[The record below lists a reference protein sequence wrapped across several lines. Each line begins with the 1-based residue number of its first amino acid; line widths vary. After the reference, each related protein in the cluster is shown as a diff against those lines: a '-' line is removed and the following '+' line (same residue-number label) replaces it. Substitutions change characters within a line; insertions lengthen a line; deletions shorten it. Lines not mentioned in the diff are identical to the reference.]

1 MLQKLTISNYALITK
16 TVIDF
21 KKEFTVI
28 TGETGA
34 GKSIIFGAIE
44 LLIGAR
50 STNKILKDPNSKC
63 IVEGIFS
70 LNEQVLEQLVKMDL
84 DIEEDLI
91 IRREI
96 RKNGSSRSF
105 INDSPVKLD
114 QLKLISKYI
123 IEINGQHL
131 INKMGS
137 LNFKYD
143 FIDSFLDDKTTLI
156 NYKNAF
162 LKYSKSLER
171 QKIIVEKVDVLNEK
185 KDFLKFQLDELSNYD
200 FQNWDEEAIQNDY
213 KIAANQDEINDI
225 LEKINNIYSSN
236 NGLRDL
242 FGDLNSQA
250 IDLKTNLQDFTS
262 ISDRID
268 SIKIELEDVFHEINQ
283 NFSNLS
289 ADKKNLHELDQQ
301 LRQINFLLKKFNVA
315 DLKSLIQKR
324 DIFKKELSELSEM
337 DLELK
342 EVNNLVE
349 SNKKQ
354 CLETG
359 NKLFK
364 LRSLN
369 ISTIEK
375 KINKVLKTLSMGHA
389 NFKIEL
395 IENSFITEYGT
406 DQIYL
411 LISVNNNPKFSP
423 LHQFSSGGELS
434 RIALAMK
441 YISSSFNKISTL
453 IFDEIDSGIS
463 GKVAS
468 EVGSLLQEISTSS
481 QVINITHLPQVA
493 AIAKHHLN
501 VNKKVIAGE
510 MESSISYLSK
520 DDRIQVLAK
529 MLGGDKTGE
538 AALNNALEL
547 LN

>member
-1 MLQKLTISNYALITK
+1 VLQKLTISNYALISK

-50 STNKILKDPNSKC
+50 SSNKILKDPNSKC
-63 IVEGIFS
+63 VVEGIFS
-70 LNEQVLEQLVKMDL
+70 LNEKVLKQLVKMDL

-96 RKNGSSRSF
+96 RKNGTSRSF

-114 QLKLISKYI
+114 QLKFISQYI

-143 FIDSFLDDKTTLI
+143 FLDSFLE
-156 NYKNAF
+156 KNIA
-162 LKYSKSLER
+162 LVSYRNAYLNYSKSLER
-171 QKIIVEKVDVLNEK
+171 QKIIVKKVDVLNEK
-185 KDFLKFQLDELSNYD
+185 KDFLKFQLDELANYD

-225 LEKINNIYSSN
+225 LEKIDNIYSSS

-242 FGDLNSQA
+242 FGDLNTQA
-250 IDLKTNLQDFTS
+250 IDLNTHLQDFTS
-262 ISDRID
+262 ISERID

-301 LRQINFLLKKFNVA
+301 LRQINFLLKKFNVT
-315 DLKSLIQKR
+315 DLKSLILKR
-324 DIFKKELSELSEM
+324 ETFNKELFELSKM

-349 SNKKQ
+349 TNKKM

-359 NKLFK
+359 NILFK
-364 LRSLN
+364 LRSQK
-369 ISTIEK
+369 ISIIEK
-375 KINKVLKTLSMGHA
+375 KINKVLKTLSMAHA

-395 IENSFITEYGT
+395 IENSSITEHGT
-406 DQIYL
+406 DQINI

-468 EVGSLLQEISTSS
+468 EVGSLLQEISNSS

-493 AIAKHHLN
+493 AIAKYHLN
-501 VNKKVIAGE
+501 VNKKEIAGE
-510 MESSISYLSK
+510 MESSINYLSK

>member
-1 MLQKLTISNYALITK
+1 MLQKLTISNYALISK
-16 TVIDF
+16 SVIDF

-50 STNKILKDPNSKC
+50 SSNKILKDPNTKC
-63 IVEGIFS
+63 VVEGIFS
-70 LNEQVLEQLVKMDL
+70 LNEPVLKQLVKMDL

-114 QLKLISKYI
+114 QLKFISQYI

-137 LNFKYD
+137 LNFKYE
-143 FIDSFLDDKTTLI
+143 FLDSFLVKKNTLVS
-156 NYKNAF
+156 YKNAY
-162 LKYSKSLER
+162 LNYSKSLER
-171 QKIIVEKVDVLNEK
+171 QKIIVKKVDVLNEK

-236 NGLRDL
+236 SGLRDL

-250 IDLKTNLQDFTS
+250 IDLKIHLQDFTS
-262 ISDRID
+262 ISDRIE

-283 NFSNLS
+283 NFSNLN

-301 LRQINFLLKKFNVA
+301 LRKINFLLKKFNVT
-315 DLKSLIQKR
+315 DLKSLILKR

-349 SNKKQ
+349 SNKKL

-359 NKLFK
+359 NELFK
-364 LRSLN
+364 LRSQKTS
-369 ISTIEK
+369 IIEK

-395 IENSFITEYGT
+395 TENNSITEYGT
-406 DQIYL
+406 DQINL
-411 LISVNNNPKFSP
+411 LISVNNNPKFAP

-501 VNKKVIAGE
+501 VNKKEIAGE
-510 MESSISYLSK
+510 MESNITYLSK

>member
-1 MLQKLTISNYALITK
+1 MLQKLRISNYALISK

-50 STNKILKDPNSKC
+50 SSNKILKNPNLKC
-63 IVEGIFS
+63 IVEGVFS
-70 LNEQVLEQLVKMDL
+70 LNEQVLNHLVNMDL

-114 QLKLISKYI
+114 QLKFISQFI

-131 INKMGS
+131 INKMDS
-137 LNFKYD
+137 LKFKYD
-143 FIDSFLDDKTTLI
+143 FLDSFLEEKNILHK
-156 NYKNAF
+156 YKNAY
-162 LKYSKSLER
+162 LNYCKSLER
-171 QKIIVEKVDVLNEK
+171 QKKIIKKVDILNEK

-225 LEKINNIYSSN
+225 LEKINSIYTSH

-242 FGDLNSQA
+242 FGDLTSKA
-250 IDLKTNLQDFTS
+250 VDLNTHLQDFSS
-262 ISDRID
+262 ISQRIN

-289 ADKKNLHELDQQ
+289 TDKENLHVLDQQ
-301 LRQINFLLKKFNVA
+301 LRQINFLLKKFNVT
-315 DLKSLIQKR
+315 DLKSLILKR

-342 EVNNLVE
+342 EVNNIVE
-349 SNKKQ
+349 TNKKL

-359 NKLFK
+359 NVLFK
-364 LRSLN
+364 LRSQKTS
-369 ISTIEK
+369 IIEK
-375 KINKVLKTLSMGHA
+375 KINIVLKTLSMGHA

-395 IENSFITEYGT
+395 IENNSITEHGT
-406 DQIYL
+406 DQISL
-411 LISVNNNPKFSP
+411 LISVNNNPIFSP

-441 YISSSFNKISTL
+441 YISSSFNKTSTL

-481 QVINITHLPQVA
+481 QVIKINHLPQVA
-493 AIAKHHLN
+493 AIAKYHLN
-501 VNKKVIAGE
+501 VYKKEIAGE
-510 MESSISYLSK
+510 MESSITYLSK
-520 DDRIQVLAK
+520 NDRIQVLAK

>member
-1 MLQKLTISNYALITK
+1 VLQKLTISNYALITK

-114 QLKLISKYI
+114 QLKLISQYI

-369 ISTIEK
+369 ISNIEK

-395 IENSFITEYGT
+395 IENSSITEYGT

>member
-114 QLKLISKYI
+114 QLKLISQYI

>member
-1 MLQKLTISNYALITK
+1 M
-16 TVIDF
+16 
-21 KKEFTVI
+21 
-28 TGETGA
+28 
-34 GKSIIFGAIE
+34 
-44 LLIGAR
+44 
-50 STNKILKDPNSKC
+50 
-63 IVEGIFS
+63 
-70 LNEQVLEQLVKMDL
+70 
-84 DIEEDLI
+84 
-91 IRREI
+91 
-96 RKNGSSRSF
+96 
-105 INDSPVKLD
+105 
-114 QLKLISKYI
+114 
-123 IEINGQHL
+123 
-131 INKMGS
+131 
-137 LNFKYD
+137 
-143 FIDSFLDDKTTLI
+143 
-156 NYKNAF
+156 
-162 LKYSKSLER
+162 
-171 QKIIVEKVDVLNEK
+171 
-185 KDFLKFQLDELSNYD
+185 SNYD

-236 NGLRDL
+236 SGLRDL

-250 IDLKTNLQDFTS
+250 IDLKIHLQDFTS
-262 ISDRID
+262 ISDRIE

-283 NFSNLS
+283 NFSNLN

-301 LRQINFLLKKFNVA
+301 LRQINFLLKKFNVT
-315 DLKSLIQKR
+315 DLKSLILKR

-342 EVNNLVE
+342 EINNLVE
-349 SNKKQ
+349 SNKKL

-359 NKLFK
+359 NELFK
-364 LRSLN
+364 LRSQKTS
-369 ISTIEK
+369 IIEK

-395 IENSFITEYGT
+395 TENNSITEYGI
-406 DQIYL
+406 DQINL
-411 LISVNNNPKFSP
+411 LISVNNNPKFAP
-423 LHQFSSGGELS
+423 LHEFSSGGELS

-501 VNKKVIAGE
+501 VNKKEIAGE
-510 MESSISYLSK
+510 MESNITYLSK

>member
-369 ISTIEK
+369 ISNIEK

>member
-114 QLKLISKYI
+114 QLKLISQYI

-200 FQNWDEEAIQNDY
+200 FQSWDEEAIQNDY

-242 FGDLNSQA
+242 LGDLNSQA

-289 ADKKNLHELDQQ
+289 IDKKNLHELDQQ

-395 IENSFITEYGT
+395 IENSSITEYGT

>member
-1 MLQKLTISNYALITK
+1 MLQKLRISNYALISK

-50 STNKILKDPNSKC
+50 SSNKILKNPNLKC
-63 IVEGIFS
+63 IVEGVFS
-70 LNEQVLEQLVKMDL
+70 LNEQVLNHLVNMDL

-114 QLKLISKYI
+114 QLKFISQFI

-131 INKMGS
+131 INKMDS
-137 LNFKYD
+137 LKFKYD
-143 FIDSFLDDKTTLI
+143 FLDSFLEEKNILHK
-156 NYKNAF
+156 YKNAY
-162 LKYSKSLER
+162 LNYCKSLER
-171 QKIIVEKVDVLNEK
+171 QKKIIKKVDILNEK

-225 LEKINNIYSSN
+225 LEKINSIYTSH

-242 FGDLNSQA
+242 FGDLTSKA
-250 IDLKTNLQDFTS
+250 VDLNTHLQDFSS
-262 ISDRID
+262 ISQRIN

-289 ADKKNLHELDQQ
+289 TDKENLHVLDQQ
-301 LRQINFLLKKFNVA
+301 LRQINFLLKKFNVT
-315 DLKSLIQKR
+315 DLKSLILKR

-342 EVNNLVE
+342 EVNNIVE
-349 SNKKQ
+349 TNKKLCQ
-354 CLETG
+354 ETG
-359 NKLFK
+359 NVLFK
-364 LRSLN
+364 LRSQKTS
-369 ISTIEK
+369 IIEK
-375 KINKVLKTLSMGHA
+375 KINIVLKTLSMGHA

-395 IENSFITEYGT
+395 IENNSITEHGT
-406 DQIYL
+406 DQISL
-411 LISVNNNPKFSP
+411 LISVNNNPIFSP

-441 YISSSFNKISTL
+441 YISSSFNKTSTL

-501 VNKKVIAGE
+501 VNKKEIAGE
-510 MESSISYLSK
+510 MESNITYLSK

>member
-114 QLKLISKYI
+114 QLKLISQYI

-395 IENSFITEYGT
+395 IENSSITEYGT

>member
-63 IVEGIFS
+63 ILEGIFS

-114 QLKLISKYI
+114 QLKHISQYI

-143 FIDSFLDDKTTLI
+143 FIDSFLDDKTTLV

-171 QKIIVEKVDVLNEK
+171 QKIIVKKVDVLNEK

-242 FGDLNSQA
+242 LGDLNSQA

-262 ISDRID
+262 ISDRIY
-268 SIKIELEDVFHEINQ
+268 SIKIELEDVFHEIHQ

-289 ADKKNLHELDQQ
+289 TDKKNLHELDQQ

-315 DLKSLIQKR
+315 DLKSLILKR

-349 SNKKQ
+349 SNKKL

-395 IENSFITEYGT
+395 IENSSITEYGT

-493 AIAKHHLN
+493 AIAKHQLN
-501 VNKKVIAGE
+501 VNKKIIAGE

>member
-1 MLQKLTISNYALITK
+1 MLQKLTISNYALISK

-34 GKSIIFGAIE
+34 GKSIIFGAME
-44 LLIGAR
+44 LLIGSR
-50 STNKILKDPNSKC
+50 SSNKILKDPTSKC
-63 IVEGIFS
+63 VVEGVFS
-70 LNEQVLEQLVKMDL
+70 LNEQVLKQLVLMDL
-84 DIEEDLI
+84 DVEDDLI

-96 RKNGSSRSF
+96 RQNGSSRSF

-114 QLKLISKYI
+114 QLKFISQYI
-123 IEINGQHL
+123 IEINGQHF

-143 FIDSFLDDKTTLI
+143 FLDSFLDKKNTLVK
-156 NYKNAF
+156 YKNAY
-162 LKYSKSLER
+162 LSYSKSLER
-171 QKIIVEKVDVLNEK
+171 QKLIIQKADILNEK

-213 KIAANQDEINDI
+213 KIAANRDEINDI

-250 IDLKTNLQDFTS
+250 IDLKTHLQDFSS

-268 SIKIELEDVFHEINQ
+268 SISIELEDVFHEINQ
-283 NFSNLS
+283 NFSTLS
-289 ADKKNLHELDQQ
+289 GDKKNLQELDQQ
-301 LRQINFLLKKFNVA
+301 LRQINFLLKKFNVT
-315 DLKSLIQKR
+315 DLKSLVLKSE
-324 DIFKKELSELSEM
+324 IFKKELSELSEM
-337 DLELK
+337 DLELSEINK
-342 EVNNLVE
+342 LVE
-349 SNKKQ
+349 SNKNL
-354 CLETG
+354 CTG
-359 NKLFK
+359 IGNELFK
-364 LRSLN
+364 LRSQKTS
-369 ISTIEK
+369 IIEK

-395 IENSFITEYGT
+395 IENSSITEHGT
-406 DQIYL
+406 DQINL
-411 LISVNNNPKFSP
+411 LISVNNSPKFFP

-441 YISSSFNKISTL
+441 YISCSFNKISTL

-493 AIAKHHLN
+493 AIAKYHLN
-501 VNKKVIAGE
+501 VNKKEIAGY
-510 MESSISYLSK
+510 MESSINYLSK
-520 DDRIQVLAK
+520 EDRIQVLAK
-529 MLGGDKTGE
+529 MLGGDKTGK

>member
-1 MLQKLTISNYALITK
+1 MLQKLTISNYALISK
-16 TVIDF
+16 SVIDF

-50 STNKILKDPNSKC
+50 SSNKILKDPNSKC
-63 IVEGIFS
+63 VVEGVFS
-70 LNEQVLEQLVKMDL
+70 SNEQVLKQLVKMDL

-114 QLKLISKYI
+114 QLKFISQYI

-137 LNFKYD
+137 LNFKYE
-143 FIDSFLDDKTTLI
+143 FLDSFLDKKNTLVS
-156 NYKNAF
+156 YKNAY
-162 LKYSKSLER
+162 LNYSKSLER
-171 QKIIVEKVDVLNEK
+171 QKIIVKKVDVLNEK

-236 NGLRDL
+236 SGLRDL

-250 IDLKTNLQDFTS
+250 IDLKIHLQDFTS
-262 ISDRID
+262 ISERID
-268 SIKIELEDVFHEINQ
+268 SVKIELEDVFHEINQ

-301 LRQINFLLKKFNVA
+301 LRQINFLLKKFNVT
-315 DLKSLIQKR
+315 DLKSLILKR

-337 DLELK
+337 DQELK

-349 SNKKQ
+349 SNKKL

-359 NKLFK
+359 NELFE
-364 LRSLN
+364 LRSQKTS
-369 ISTIEK
+369 IIAK

-395 IENSFITEYGT
+395 LENNSITEYGT
-406 DQIYL
+406 DQINL

-481 QVINITHLPQVA
+481 QVINISHLPQVA

-501 VNKKVIAGE
+501 VNKKEIAGE
-510 MESSISYLSK
+510 MESNITYLSK

>member
-1 MLQKLTISNYALITK
+1 M
-16 TVIDF
+16 
-21 KKEFTVI
+21 
-28 TGETGA
+28 
-34 GKSIIFGAIE
+34 
-44 LLIGAR
+44 
-50 STNKILKDPNSKC
+50 
-63 IVEGIFS
+63 
-70 LNEQVLEQLVKMDL
+70 
-84 DIEEDLI
+84 
-91 IRREI
+91 
-96 RKNGSSRSF
+96 
-105 INDSPVKLD
+105 
-114 QLKLISKYI
+114 
-123 IEINGQHL
+123 
-131 INKMGS
+131 
-137 LNFKYD
+137 
-143 FIDSFLDDKTTLI
+143 
-156 NYKNAF
+156 
-162 LKYSKSLER
+162 
-171 QKIIVEKVDVLNEK
+171 
-185 KDFLKFQLDELSNYD
+185 SNYD

-242 FGDLNSQA
+242 LGDLNSQA

-268 SIKIELEDVFHEINQ
+268 SIKIELEDVFHEIHQ

-289 ADKKNLHELDQQ
+289 TDKKNLYELDQQ

-315 DLKSLIQKR
+315 DLKSLILKR

-349 SNKKQ
+349 SNKKL

-395 IENSFITEYGT
+395 IENSSITEHGT

>member
-114 QLKLISKYI
+114 QLKHISQYI

-143 FIDSFLDDKTTLI
+143 FIDSFLDDKTTLV

-171 QKIIVEKVDVLNEK
+171 QKIIVKKVDVLNEK

-242 FGDLNSQA
+242 LGDLNSQA

-268 SIKIELEDVFHEINQ
+268 SIKIELEDVFHEIHQ

-289 ADKKNLHELDQQ
+289 TDKKNLHELDQQ

-315 DLKSLIQKR
+315 DLKSLILKR

-349 SNKKQ
+349 SNKKL

-395 IENSFITEYGT
+395 IENSSITEYGT

-501 VNKKVIAGE
+501 VNKKIIAGE

-520 DDRIQVLAK
+520 NDRIQVLAK

>member
-1 MLQKLTISNYALITK
+1 MLQKLSISNYALISK

-34 GKSIIFGAIE
+34 GKSIIFGAME

-50 STNKILKDPNSKC
+50 SSNKILKDPTSKC
-63 IVEGIFS
+63 VVEGVFS
-70 LNEQVLEQLVKMDL
+70 LNEQVIKQLVLMDL
-84 DIEEDLI
+84 DIEDVLI

-96 RKNGSSRSF
+96 RQNGSSRSF

-114 QLKLISKYI
+114 QLKLISQYI

-143 FIDSFLDDKTTLI
+143 FLDSFLDKKNTLV
-156 NYKNAF
+156 NYKNAY
-162 LKYSKSLER
+162 LSYSKSLER
-171 QKIIVEKVDVLNEK
+171 QKLIIQKVDVLNEK

-213 KIAANQDEINDI
+213 KIAANRDEINDI

-236 NGLRDL
+236 NGLRYL
-242 FGDLNSQA
+242 FGDLNSQST
-250 IDLKTNLQDFTS
+250 DLKTHLKDFSS

-268 SIKIELEDVFHEINQ
+268 SISIELEDVFHEINQ
-283 NFSNLS
+283 NFTTLS
-289 ADKKNLHELDQQ
+289 PDKKNLQELDQQ
-301 LRQINFLLKKFNVA
+301 LRQINFLLKKFNVT
-315 DLKSLIQKR
+315 DLKSLVLKSE
-324 DIFKKELSELSEM
+324 IFKKELSELSEM
-337 DLELK
+337 DLELS
-342 EVNNLVE
+342 EINNLVE
-349 SNKKQ
+349 SNKNL
-354 CLETG
+354 CMEIG
-359 NKLFK
+359 YDLFK
-364 LRSLN
+364 LRSQKTS
-369 ISTIEK
+369 IIEK
-375 KINKVLKTLSMGHA
+375 KISNVLKTLSMGHA

-395 IENSFITEYGT
+395 IENNSITEHGT
-406 DQIYL
+406 DQINL
-411 LISVNNNPKFSP
+411 LISVNNSPKFFP

-441 YISSSFNKISTL
+441 YISCSFNKISTL

-468 EVGSLLQEISTSS
+468 EVGSLLQEISTFS

-493 AIAKHHLN
+493 AIAKYHLN
-501 VNKKVIAGE
+501 VNKKEIAGD
-510 MESSISYLSK
+510 MESSINYLSK
-520 DDRIQVLAK
+520 EDRVQVLAK
-529 MLGGDKTGE
+529 MLGGDKTGK

>member
-1 MLQKLTISNYALITK
+1 MLQKLSISNYALISK

-50 STNKILKDPNSKC
+50 SSNKILKDPTSKC
-63 IVEGIFS
+63 VVEGVFS
-70 LNEQVLEQLVKMDL
+70 LNEQVIKQLVLMDL
-84 DIEEDLI
+84 DIEDVLI

-96 RKNGSSRSF
+96 RQNGSSRSF

-114 QLKLISKYI
+114 QLKLISQYI

-143 FIDSFLDDKTTLI
+143 FLDSFLDKKNTLV
-156 NYKNAF
+156 NYKNAY
-162 LKYSKSLER
+162 LSYSKSLER
-171 QKIIVEKVDVLNEK
+171 QKLIIQKVDVLNEK

-213 KIAANQDEINDI
+213 KIAANRDEINDI

-236 NGLRDL
+236 NGLRYL
-242 FGDLNSQA
+242 FGDLNSQST
-250 IDLKTNLQDFTS
+250 DLKTHLKDFSS

-268 SIKIELEDVFHEINQ
+268 SISIELEDVFHEINQ
-283 NFSNLS
+283 NFTTLS
-289 ADKKNLHELDQQ
+289 ADKKNLQELDQQ
-301 LRQINFLLKKFNVA
+301 LRQINFLLKKFNVT
-315 DLKSLIQKR
+315 DLKSLVLKSE
-324 DIFKKELSELSEM
+324 IFKKELSELSEM
-337 DLELK
+337 DLELS
-342 EVNNLVE
+342 EINNLVE
-349 SNKKQ
+349 SNKNL
-354 CLETG
+354 CMEIG
-359 NKLFK
+359 YELFK
-364 LRSLN
+364 LRSQKTS
-369 ISTIEK
+369 IIEK
-375 KINKVLKTLSMGHA
+375 KISEVLKTLSMGHA

-395 IENSFITEYGT
+395 IENNSITEHGT
-406 DQIYL
+406 DQINL
-411 LISVNNNPKFSP
+411 LISVNNSPKFFP

-441 YISSSFNKISTL
+441 YISCSFNKISTL

-468 EVGSLLQEISTSS
+468 EVGSLLQEISTFS

-493 AIAKHHLN
+493 AIAKYHLN
-501 VNKKVIAGE
+501 VNKKEIAGD
-510 MESSISYLSK
+510 MESSINYLSK
-520 DDRIQVLAK
+520 EDRVQVLAK
-529 MLGGDKTGE
+529 MLGGDKTGK

>member
-1 MLQKLTISNYALITK
+1 VLQKLTISNYALITK

-114 QLKLISKYI
+114 QLKHISQYI

-143 FIDSFLDDKTTLI
+143 FIDSFLDDKTTLV

-171 QKIIVEKVDVLNEK
+171 QKIIVKKVDVLNEK

-242 FGDLNSQA
+242 LGDLNSQA

-262 ISDRID
+262 ISDRIY
-268 SIKIELEDVFHEINQ
+268 SIKIELEDVFHEIHQ

-289 ADKKNLHELDQQ
+289 TDKKNLHELDQQ

-315 DLKSLIQKR
+315 DLKSLILKR

-349 SNKKQ
+349 SNKKL

-395 IENSFITEYGT
+395 IENSTITEYGT

-501 VNKKVIAGE
+501 VNKKIIAGE

>member
-1 MLQKLTISNYALITK
+1 MLQKLRISNYALISK

-50 STNKILKDPNSKC
+50 SSNKVLKDPNSKC
-63 IVEGIFS
+63 VVEGIFS
-70 LNEQVLEQLVKMDL
+70 LNEQVLKQLVKMDL

-114 QLKLISKYI
+114 QLKFISQYI

-143 FIDSFLDDKTTLI
+143 FIDSFLDENNTLVT
-156 NYKNAF
+156 YKNAY
-162 LKYSKSLER
+162 LNYSKSLER
-171 QKIIVEKVDVLNEK
+171 QKIIVKKVDVLNEK

-200 FQNWDEEAIQNDY
+200 FQNWDEESIQNDY

-236 NGLRDL
+236 SGLRDL

-250 IDLKTNLQDFTS
+250 IDLNTHLQDFTS
-262 ISDRID
+262 ISERID

-289 ADKKNLHELDQQ
+289 TDKKNLYELDQQ
-301 LRQINFLLKKFNVA
+301 LRQINFLLKKFNVK
-315 DLKSLIQKR
+315 DLKSLVLKR
-324 DIFKKELSELSEM
+324 NIFKKELSELSEM

-349 SNKKQ
+349 SNKKL
-354 CLETG
+354 CLSIG
-359 NKLFK
+359 NELFT
-364 LRSLN
+364 LRSQKTF
-369 ISTIEK
+369 IIEK

-395 IENSFITEYGT
+395 VENNSITEYGT
-406 DQIYL
+406 DQINL

-434 RIALAMK
+434 RIVLAMK

-493 AIAKHHLN
+493 AIAKYHLN
-501 VNKKVIAGE
+501 VNKKEIAGE
-510 MESSISYLSK
+510 MESSINYLSK

-529 MLGGDKTGE
+529 MLGGDKTGK

>member
-114 QLKLISKYI
+114 QLKHISQYI

-143 FIDSFLDDKTTLI
+143 FLDSFLDDKTTLV

-171 QKIIVEKVDVLNEK
+171 QKIIVKKVDVLNEK

-242 FGDLNSQA
+242 LGDLNSQA

-268 SIKIELEDVFHEINQ
+268 SIKIELEDVFHEIHQ

-289 ADKKNLHELDQQ
+289 TDKKNLHELDQQ

-349 SNKKQ
+349 SNKKL

-395 IENSFITEYGT
+395 IENSSITEHGT

>member
-1 MLQKLTISNYALITK
+1 MLQKLSISNYALISK

-21 KKEFTVI
+21 EKEFTVI

-50 STNKILKDPNSKC
+50 SSNKILKDPTSKC
-63 IVEGIFS
+63 VVEGVFS
-70 LNEQVLEQLVKMDL
+70 LNEQVLKQLIKMDL
-84 DIEEDLI
+84 DIEDELI

-96 RKNGSSRSF
+96 KQNGSSRSF
-105 INDSPVKLD
+105 INDSPVKLE
-114 QLKLISKYI
+114 QVKFISQYI

-143 FIDSFLDDKTTLI
+143 FLDSFLDKKNTLVK
-156 NYKNAF
+156 YKNSY
-162 LKYSKSLER
+162 LSYSKSLER
-171 QKIIVEKVDVLNEK
+171 QKLIIQKVDILNEK

-225 LEKINNIYSSN
+225 LEKINSIYSSN
-236 NGLRDL
+236 NGLRVL

-250 IDLKTNLQDFTS
+250 TDLKIHLQDFTS
-262 ISDRID
+262 ISERIN

-283 NFSNLS
+283 NFSSLS
-289 ADKKNLHELDQQ
+289 ADKKNLQELDQQ
-301 LRQINFLLKKFNVA
+301 LRQINFLLKKFNVT
-315 DLKSLIQKR
+315 DLKSLILKR

-337 DLELK
+337 DLELR
-342 EVNNLVE
+342 EVNDLVE
-349 SNKKQ
+349 SNKNL
-354 CLETG
+354 CMEIG
-359 NKLFK
+359 YELFK
-364 LRSLN
+364 LRSQKT
-369 ISTIEK
+369 SSIEK

-395 IENSFITEYGT
+395 IENNFITEYGT
-406 DQIYL
+406 DQINL
-411 LISVNNNPKFSP
+411 LISVNNSPNFSP

-493 AIAKHHLN
+493 AIAKYHLN
-501 VNKKVIAGE
+501 VNKKEIDGE
-510 MESSISYLSK
+510 MESSIKYLSK
-520 DDRIQVLAK
+520 EDRIQVLAK
-529 MLGGDKTGE
+529 MLGGDKTGK

>member
-70 LNEQVLEQLVKMDL
+70 LNEQVLEQLIKMDL

-96 RKNGSSRSF
+96 RKNGISRSF

-114 QLKLISKYI
+114 QLKHISQYI

-143 FIDSFLDDKTTLI
+143 FIDSFLDDKTTLV

-171 QKIIVEKVDVLNEK
+171 QKIIVKKVDVLNEK

-242 FGDLNSQA
+242 LGDLNSQA

-262 ISDRID
+262 ISDRIY
-268 SIKIELEDVFHEINQ
+268 SIKIELEDVFHEIHQ

-289 ADKKNLHELDQQ
+289 TDKKNLHELDQQ

-315 DLKSLIQKR
+315 DLKSLILKR

-349 SNKKQ
+349 SNKKL

-395 IENSFITEYGT
+395 IENSSITEYGT

>member
-114 QLKLISKYI
+114 QLKLISQYI

-200 FQNWDEEAIQNDY
+200 FQSWDEEAIQNDY

-242 FGDLNSQA
+242 LGDLNSQA

-289 ADKKNLHELDQQ
+289 IDKKNLHELDQQ

-349 SNKKQ
+349 SNKKL

-395 IENSFITEYGT
+395 IENSSITEYGT

>member
-1 MLQKLTISNYALITK
+1 
-16 TVIDF
+16 
-21 KKEFTVI
+21 
-28 TGETGA
+28 
-34 GKSIIFGAIE
+34 
-44 LLIGAR
+44 
-50 STNKILKDPNSKC
+50 
-63 IVEGIFS
+63 
-70 LNEQVLEQLVKMDL
+70 MDL

-105 INDSPVKLD
+105 INDSPVKID
-114 QLKLISKYI
+114 QLKFISQYI

-131 INKMGS
+131 INKMDS
-137 LNFKYD
+137 LNFKFD
-143 FIDSFLDDKTTLI
+143 FLDSFLDKKNILV
-156 NYKNAF
+156 NYKNAY
-162 LKYSKSLER
+162 LSYSKSLER
-171 QKIIVEKVDVLNEK
+171 QKMIVKKVDVLNEK

-200 FQNWDEEAIQNDY
+200 FQNWDEEVIQNDY

-225 LEKINNIYSSN
+225 LEKIKNIYSSN

-242 FGDLNSQA
+242 FRNLNSLA
-250 IDLKTNLQDFTS
+250 IDLKTHLKDFSS

-268 SIKIELEDVFHEINQ
+268 SIIIELEDVFYEINQ
-283 NFSNLS
+283 NFSNFNI
-289 ADKKNLHELDQQ
+289 DKKNLHELDQQ
-301 LRQINFLLKKFNVA
+301 LRQINFLLKKFNVS
-315 DLKSLIQKR
+315 DLKSLILKR

-342 EVNNLVE
+342 EVNILVD
-349 SNKKQ
+349 SNKKL
-354 CLETG
+354 CLEVG
-359 NKLFK
+359 NELFK
-364 LRSLN
+364 LRSQKTF
-369 ISTIEK
+369 IIEK

-395 IENSFITEYGT
+395 IKNNSITEHGT
-406 DQIYL
+406 DQINL

-468 EVGSLLQEISTSS
+468 EVGSLLQEIATSS

-493 AIAKHHLN
+493 ATAKHHLN
-501 VNKKVIAGE
+501 VNKKEIAGE
-510 MESSISYLSK
+510 MESSINYLSK
-520 DDRIQVLAK
+520 NDRIQVLAK
-529 MLGGDKTGE
+529 MLGGDKTGK

>member
-1 MLQKLTISNYALITK
+1 MLQKLTISNYALISK
-16 TVIDF
+16 SVIDF

-50 STNKILKDPNSKC
+50 SSNKILKDPNSKC
-63 IVEGIFS
+63 VVEGVFS
-70 LNEQVLEQLVKMDL
+70 SNEQVLKQLVKMDL

-114 QLKLISKYI
+114 QLKFISQYI

-143 FIDSFLDDKTTLI
+143 FIDSFLDENNTLVT
-156 NYKNAF
+156 YKNAY
-162 LKYSKSLER
+162 LNYSKSLER
-171 QKIIVEKVDVLNEK
+171 QKIIVKKVDVLNEK

-236 NGLRDL
+236 SGLRDL

-250 IDLKTNLQDFTS
+250 IDLKIHLQDFTS
-262 ISDRID
+262 ISERID
-268 SIKIELEDVFHEINQ
+268 SVKIELEDVFHEINQ

-301 LRQINFLLKKFNVA
+301 LRQINFLLKKFNVT
-315 DLKSLIQKR
+315 DLKSLILKR

-337 DLELK
+337 DQELK

-349 SNKKQ
+349 SNKKL

-359 NKLFK
+359 NELFE
-364 LRSLN
+364 LRSQKTS
-369 ISTIEK
+369 IIAK

-395 IENSFITEYGT
+395 LENNSITEYGT
-406 DQIYL
+406 DQINL
-411 LISVNNNPKFSP
+411 LISVNKNPKFAP

-481 QVINITHLPQVA
+481 QVINISHLPQVA

-501 VNKKVIAGE
+501 VNKKEIAGE
-510 MESSISYLSK
+510 MESNITYLSK